1 MGNRLEIYVLFS
13 NTMRAV
19 MKPVKFLSAEWIF

>member
-1 MGNRLEIYVLFS
+1 LEIYVVFS

-19 MKPVKFLSAEWIF
+19 MKPVKFLLAEWIF